1 VQDSLSR
8 KRQGLFLIG
17 RELLGDASLGDKL
30 SNILDYIQVAL
41 DEPGAASAWIELD
54 PHTYG
59 VSGDGTKEPFA
70 LAIQVDNRVRGR
82 LCLAY
87 SGGGEPSVEEQ
98 EFLTEIAHLLD
109 RAVSMFDREATLN
122 VQRERSVRLADNLY
136 KEMWN
141 RTEALADKSGYL
153 EGILRS
159 SDDCIVTTDLE
170 HRIVEW
176 NPGAEKILGFSAEEM
191 QGRKVEEIWESAEDR
206 AKILEEVMSKGG
218 VRNYE
223 TRLKTKYGGF
233 REISL
238 TLSVLKDN
246 EGKILGTVGVSKD
259 ITHEKAMIRDLE
271 LLNQSFRETL
281 HFMNHEFKNSLMV
294 IGGFVRRLLE
304 SEEDPR
310 RKQELEIVYHHSKF
324 LEAMTLDFLVMAELE
339 HGEFHVRERLIRNYY
354 EEVILPAMLGLKERY
369 PDSLPS
375 YDTSM
380 GGVGNI
386 SVMGD
391 PNLLQIVYRNLFGN
405 ALKYRSPSG
414 KISYGVEPRSHHY
427 QFNVWNEGPGLPAE
441 ETEKIFDKFYRVN
454 TELTKQKRGTGLGL
468 YNIRRII
475 EAHGGRIWCET
486 RPGAWINF
494 LFTLP
499 KGENPAP

>member
-1 VQDSLSR
+1 MQNSLSR

-17 RELLGDASLGDKL
+17 KELLGDASLGDKL
-30 SNILDYIQVAL
+30 SNVLDHIQVAL
-41 DEPGAASAWIELD
+41 DEPKDASAWIELD
-54 PHTYG
+54 DHTYG
-59 VSGDGTKEPFA
+59 VSSDGTKGPFV
-70 LAIQVDNRVRGR
+70 LDIQVGNRVRGR
-82 LCLAY
+82 LCLSY
-87 SGGGEPSVEEQ
+87 SGETGLSPEDQ
-98 EFLTEIAHLLD
+98 EFLTDVVHLLD
-109 RAVSMFDREATLN
+109 RAVRIFDREAALR
-122 VQRERSVRLADNLY
+122 VQKERSVRLADNLY

-141 RTEALADKSGYL
+141 RTEALANKSGYL

-159 SDDCIVTTDLE
+159 SDDGIITTDLE

-176 NPGAEKILGFSAEEM
+176 NTGAEKMLGFTAEEM
-191 QGRKVEEIWESAEDR
+191 QGRMVEEIWESAEDR
-206 AKILEEVMSKGG
+206 AKILEEVRSKGG

-223 TRLKTKYGGF
+223 TRLRTRSGRF

-238 TLSVLKDN
+238 TLSLLKDG
-246 EGKILGTVGVSKD
+246 EGKVLGTVGVSKD
-259 ITHEKAMIRDLE
+259 ITHEKAMVRELE
-271 LLNQSFRETL
+271 LLNLSFRETL

-304 SEEDPR
+304 SEEDER
-310 RKQELEIVYHHSKF
+310 RKQELEIIYHHSKF
-324 LEAMTLDFLVMAELE
+324 LEAMTVDFLVMAELE
-339 HGEFHVRERLIRNYY
+339 HGEFHVRKRLIENYY

-405 ALKYRSPSG
+405 ALKYRSPHG
-414 KISYGVEPRSHHY
+414 KISYGVELWPGHY
-427 QFNVWNEGPGLPAE
+427 QFNVWNEGPGVPLG

-486 RPGAWINF
+486 RPGGWINF

-499 KGENPAP
+499 KENSTP